1 MPFESAQQE
10 IIQVDIEEQMRH
22 SYLDY
27 AMSTIVGR
35 ALPDVRDGMK
45 PVQRRILFA
54 MHEMGNTHNK
64 PYKKSA
70 RIVGDT
76 MGKYHPHGN
85 DAIYDALVRMAQY
98 FSLRYPL
105 VNGQGNFGSIDG
117 DAPAAMRYTEVRMH
131 KLAEEL
137 LAEIQEETVDFIPNY
152 DNSLLEPKCLP
163 AKFPNLLVN
172 GASGIAVGMATNIPP
187 HNLGE
192 IIDAIQYMIEEPD
205 CSIAD
210 LMRFLPGPDFPTAG
224 FIVGRNGI
232 KEAYETGRGKIQMR
246 ARLYIEQGQ
255 RGARDR
261 IIITEIPYQ
270 INKTSLIEQIVQL
283 VQSEHLKEIADIR
296 DESDRDGMR
305 IVIEIKRSENPQIVA
320 NKLYKLTRL
329 QTTYGII
336 FLALRDGRPVE
347 MNLKEMLEAYLDHR
361 RQVIIRRSRH
371 RLRKA
376 REREH
381 ILIGLKTALDNIDLV
396 VNIIRKSK
404 DTPEAKSKLVE
415 SLSLSEI
422 QAQAILDMRLAR
434 LTSLEQ
440 SKIIAE
446 LQDIRKQIAFLE
458 SVLASPRKILEIIS
472 QELTEIKKNYADE
485 RRTQIIDA
493 EGEIDIEDI
502 IADEAMVLSVT
513 RGGYIKRMPIS
524 AYHSQRRGGRGKT
537 AMTTKEEDFVEK
549 LFVPSSHDTMLF
561 FTRKGKAFAL
571 KVYQI
576 PEAGRYSRGT
586 AIVNLLQIDKGDSI
600 ASTVAIREFSEE
612 KYVFFASRKGY
623 VKRTPLSAFSN
634 VRKHGIIAIGIP
646 EDDEL
651 IDCQITSG
659 AEDVMLVT
667 KLGKSIRFPVNQVR
681 SMGRT
686 ARGVHGIRLRKDDD
700 VVTMVVL
707 KNPEGTILF
716 ASENGFGKRTNAKEF
731 RMQRRSGMGIIA
743 MKVTQRTG
751 NVIGAVEITD
761 ADEVV
766 LVNSDGVLI
775 RISAKGISTIGRATQ
790 GVKLISLKKEQ
801 RLMGLA
807 RVVERETEK
816 NEPQEELLTPEETEE
831 PKTPE

>member
-10 IIQVDIEEQMRH
+10 IIQVDIEEEMKH

-35 ALPDVRDGMK
+35 ALPDVRDGLK
-45 PVQRRILFA
+45 PVQRRILYA
-54 MHEMGNTHNK
+54 MQEMGNTHYK

-85 DAIYDALVRMAQY
+85 DAIYDALVRMAQD

-105 VNGQGNFGSIDG
+105 IDGQGNFGSIDG
-117 DAPAAMRYTEVRMH
+117 DSPAAMRYTEVRMK

-137 LAEIQEETVDFIPNY
+137 LAEIQEETVDFVPNY
-152 DNSLLEPKCLP
+152 DNSLQEPKCLP

-192 IIDAIQYMIEEPD
+192 IIDALQYLIENPE
-205 CSIAD
+205 CTIAE

-224 FIVGRNGI
+224 FIVGRSGI
-232 KEAYETGRGKIQMR
+232 REAYETGRGKIQMR

-255 RGARDR
+255 RGARDK

-270 INKTSLIEQIVQL
+270 LNKTLLIEQIVQL
-283 VQSEHLKEIADIR
+283 VQMEKLKEIADIR
-296 DESDRDGMR
+296 DESDREGMR
-305 IVIEIKRSENPQIVA
+305 IVIEVKRGEMPQIVA

-329 QTTYGII
+329 QMTYGII

-361 RQVIIRRSRH
+361 KQVVIRRSRY

-376 REREH
+376 KEREH
-381 ILIGLKTALDNIDLV
+381 ILVGLKTALDNIDLV
-396 VNIIRKSK
+396 VDIIRSSK
-404 DTPEAKSKLVE
+404 DTPEARRRLME
-415 SLSLSEI
+415 SLSLSEV

-446 LQDIRKQIAFLE
+446 LDDIRRLIAYLE
-458 SVLASPRKILEIIS
+458 EVLASPRKILEIIS
-472 QELTEIKKNYADE
+472 DELAEIKKNYADE
-485 RRTQIIDA
+485 RRTQILDDD
-493 EGEIDIEDI
+493 GEIDIEDI
-502 IADEAMVLSVT
+502 IADEDMVISVT

-524 AYHSQRRGGRGKT
+524 AYQSQRRGGRGKT

-561 FTRKGKAFAL
+561 LTRKGKAFAL

-586 AIVNLLQIDKGDSI
+586 AIVNLLQIEKGDSI
-600 ASTVAIREFSEE
+600 ASTVAVREFSDD
-612 KYVFFASRKGY
+612 KYIFFATKKG
-623 VKRTPLSAFSN
+623 F
-634 VRKHGIIAIGIP
+634 
-646 EDDEL
+646 
-651 IDCQITSG
+651 
-659 AEDVMLVT
+659 
-667 KLGKSIRFPVNQVR
+667 
-681 SMGRT
+681 
-686 ARGVHGIRLRKDDD
+686 
-700 VVTMVVL
+700 
-707 KNPEGTILF
+707 
-716 ASENGFGKRTNAKEF
+716 
-731 RMQRRSGMGIIA
+731 
-743 MKVTQRTG
+743 
-751 NVIGAVEITD
+751 
-761 ADEVV
+761 
-766 LVNSDGVLI
+766 VNSFVYLFF
-775 RISAKGISTIGRATQ
+775 
-790 GVKLISLKKEQ
+790 
-801 RLMGLA
+801 
-807 RVVERETEK
+807 
-816 NEPQEELLTPEETEE
+816 
-831 PKTPE
+831 